1 MSMDSPCSKKPL
13 TLSEQERDEL
23 MRWIRLPST
32 SQAVVLR
39 CRIILACARGWTNVA
54 VARELG
60 VSPQSVGKWQKRFLR
75 GRLTALRDLPRSGAP
90 RSLSDDRVQTV
101 LEAVLTERPPNGS
114 RWTKRSLADR
124 AGVSPSSVMRVLH
137 RMGITTDTTSAEP
150 TGPGQGDQWAAL
162 YLAPP
167 ESIMAVAVDESDD
180 PENGAGRVFSPAP
193 GGEDS
198 ALRAELAAQLS
209 RRGDSD
215 SAGDLIGFL
224 RSLEHRAFG
233 PHDIHLI
240 CHGHGTRKIEA
251 IRRWQEQ
258 HAGLHLHF
266 TPSKELWIRLVE
278 RYFTPLRSARGAG
291 SPLSLLAEAVRG
303 RRGADARRGPLT
315 WFHPA

>member
-1 MSMDSPCSKKPL
+1 MDSSCSKEPL
-13 TLSEQERDEL
+13 TISEQERDEL

-39 CRIILACARGWTNVA
+39 CRIILACARGRTNAA

-60 VSPQSVGKWQKRFLR
+60 VSPQSVGKWRTRFR
-75 GRLTALRDLPRSGAP
+75 QGRLTALRDLPRSGAP
-90 RSLSDDRVQTV
+90 RTLSDDRVQAV

-137 RMGITTDTTSAEP
+137 RMGITIDRTTADSSE
-150 TGPGQGDQWAAL
+150 GRERDQWGAL
-162 YLAPP
+162 YVSPP

-180 PENGAGRVFSPAP
+180 PENGAGRVFSPVP
-193 GGEDS
+193 GNEES
-198 ALRAELAAQLS
+198 ALRAELATQLS
-209 RRGDSD
+209 RRSGSD
-215 SAGDLIGFL
+215 SSGDLIGFL

-258 HAGLHLHF
+258 HTRLHLHF

-278 RYFTPLRSARGAG
+278 RYFAPLRPGRASGT
-291 SPLSLLAEAVRG
+291 PLSLLADAVRG
-303 RRGADARRGPLT
+303 RSGGRAQRRVLT

>member
-1 MSMDSPCSKKPL
+1 MDSSCSKKPL
-13 TLSEQERDEL
+13 TVSEQERDEL

-32 SQAVVLR
+32 PQAVVLR
-39 CRIILACARGWTNVA
+39 CRIILACARGRTNAA

-60 VSPQSVGKWQKRFLR
+60 VSPQSVGKWRTRFRR
-75 GRLTALRDLPRSGAP
+75 GRLAALRDLPRSGAP
-90 RSLSDDRVQTV
+90 RSLPDERVQTV

-137 RMGITTDTTSAEP
+137 RMGVTPGRATADATEP
-150 TGPGQGDQWAAL
+150 RERDQWGAL
-162 YLAPP
+162 YVSPP
-167 ESIMAVAVDESDD
+167 ESIMAVVVDESDD
-180 PENGAGRVFSPAP
+180 PENGAGRVFSPAS
-193 GGEDS
+193 GNEES
-198 ALRAELAAQLS
+198 ALRAELATQLS

-224 RSLEHRAFG
+224 RSLEHRGFG

-258 HAGLHLHF
+258 HTGLHLHF

-278 RYFTPLRSARGAG
+278 RYFAPLRPGRASGTPLSR
-291 SPLSLLAEAVRG
+291 LANAVRG
-303 RRGADARRGPLT
+303 RSDGRAQRRALT
-315 WFHPA
+315 WFHPS